1 MCHNTRD
8 RSTMCYNTRDHNTM
22 CVSNTSNGHPNNG
35 PSI

>member
-8 RSTMCYNTRDHNTM
+8 RSTMYYNTRDHNTM